1 MKITRRQLRQIITEE
16 IQRCMLNEGIPTPE
30 DFASGAWIHGT
41 RFVSSD
47 RGAPFDLD
55 LAKIKNVEVEGI
67 DMDDYPDFVDA
78 FIASGEYEHSPGEF
92 RDLTEDEI
100 DHLNDNE
107 DEWKYK
113 QVWEQVN

>member
-1 MKITRRQLRQIITEE
+1 MRITRGQLRQIITEE

-41 RFVSSD
+41 RFG
-47 RGAPFDLD
+47 RGIEAPFDLD
-55 LAKIKNVEVEGI
+55 LDKIKNVEVEGI